1 MVEPG
6 GLGSATP
13 HALDPPSDR
22 FWTEDRPAGDTA
34 QKASSGRKTIV
45 LGISD
50 DCIGGAQG

>member
-1 MVEPG
+1 MVEAG